1 MFGESPF
8 RLLVS
13 LRGPVCVCMDVS
25 FKILVISLRAESGV
39 IFLGDP
45 SCLSGALCWLVA
57 TNNLSLAS
65 VAKSP
70 HTSLHLACLMSVVM
84 ASFLLSQKVFPCQL
98 S

>member
-1 MFGESPF
+1 MVCVFGESPF

-25 FKILVISLRAESGV
+25 LKILVISLRAESSV
-39 IFLGDP
+39 IFWG
-45 SCLSGALCWLVA
+45 SICLSGALCWLVA

-84 ASFLLSQKVFPCQL
+84 A
-98 S
+98 